1 MKAWLNR
8 HGVRSTRSLV
18 AYACCVAAWIIAG
31 LVPSWWW
38 GPFPEMF
45 TTNLPRAL
53 LLMMDCHVLCRHA
66 NPVLAI
72 VADYLYPAMLFLPV
86 LVHAFRPRRWLIKAQ
101 VVLVLA
107 VMAFGCLAFV
117 AWIASP
123 HP

>member
-31 LVPSWWW
+31 LAPSWWL
-38 GPFPEMF
+38 FSDIFE
-45 TTNLPRAL
+45 NLPRAFL
-53 LLMMDCHVLCRHA
+53 LQMDCHVLSRHA
-66 NPVLAI
+66 NPVLGA

-101 VVLVLA
+101 IILVMIVLG
-107 VMAFGCLAFV
+107 FWCLTFV
-117 AWIASP
+117 AWISNP
-123 HP
+123 KP